1 MNKKMSS
8 LFYRINNYLSHNSIV
23 QKLKYSFQGVLNQFR
38 KFRKIQGVG
47 VWQALPGM
55 EFQGNGGSK
64 GKYCPPL
71 EGMDIFWNYTITV
84 TRSLV
89 PVTI

>member
-1 MNKKMSS
+1 MSS

-23 QKLKYSFQGVLNQFR
+23 QQLKYSFQWVLNQFR

-47 VWQALPGM
+47 EWQALPGM

-64 GKYCPPL
+64 VKLPSIGGYGYFL
-71 EGMDIFWNYTITV
+71 ELHNNGY
-84 TRSLV
+84 
-89 PVTI
+89 

>member
-1 MNKKMSS
+1 MSS

-23 QKLKYSFQGVLNQFR
+23 QQLKYSFPGVLNQVR

-64 GKYCPPL
+64 AKLPSIGGYGYFL
-71 EGMDIFWNYTITV
+71 ELHNNGY
-84 TRSLV
+84 
-89 PVTI
+89 